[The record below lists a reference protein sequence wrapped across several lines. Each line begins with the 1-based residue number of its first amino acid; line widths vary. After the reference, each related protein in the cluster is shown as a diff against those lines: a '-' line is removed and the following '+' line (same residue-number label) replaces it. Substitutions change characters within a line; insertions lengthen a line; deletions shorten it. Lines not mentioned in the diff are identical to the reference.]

1 MIGYYVHHHGSGHLS
16 RATALA
22 RVLGDDLTGLSSL
35 ARPSGWTG
43 DWLQLPADIGPDTDE
58 PIDPT
63 ARGALH
69 WVPRRTAGVRA
80 RAAALSAWFERARPR
95 VIVTDVSVE
104 VALLAR
110 LHGIPVIVVA
120 QPGRRDDEAHRL
132 AYRIAD
138 RIIGFWPAGFEVL
151 QTAEPLGERLATVGA
166 LSRFDVAGRQGDTD
180 TDTSTDTSTNGGRGR
195 QSVGVEN
202 ARRPR
207 SSASDTSSAGS
218 SLVPAP
224 VPAPGEILVFS
235 GTGGTG
241 PGALASVVRA
251 ARAALPERRFT
262 ELVDASAAQVE
273 AALARA
279 SLVFSHCGQN
289 AVAEIASA
297 RVPAVLVAEERPFAE
312 QESMAA
318 ALAASDLPVEVMT
331 PESAEIAD
339 WTALAAR
346 LGATGGGG
354 WAAWVDGAAAERAAQ
369 VIRDVAEDR
378 S

>member
-35 ARPSGWTG
+35 ARPAGWTG
-43 DWLQLPADIGPDTDE
+43 DWLQLPSDTGPDTDE
-58 PIDPT
+58 PVDQT

-69 WVPRRTAGVRA
+69 WVPRRAAGVRA
-80 RAAALSAWFERARPR
+80 RAAALSDWFERARPR

-110 LHGIPVIVVA
+110 LHGIPVVVVA

-138 RIIGFWPAGFEVL
+138 RVIGFWPAGFDVL
-151 QTAEPLGERLATVGA
+151 QAAEPLGERFAAVGA
-166 LSRFDVAGRQGDTD
+166 LSRFTVAERADVGT
-180 TDTSTDTSTNGGRGR
+180 TSG
-195 QSVGVEN
+195 
-202 ARRPR
+202 
-207 SSASDTSSAGS
+207 SDGAPD
-218 SLVPAP
+218 VPGEGNPDDEGLPLDNLLAP
-224 VPAPGEILVFS
+224 DLGEILVFS
-235 GTGGTG
+235 GTGGSG
-241 PGALASVVRA
+241 PGALNAVVRA
-251 ARAALPERRFT
+251 ARAALPDRHFT

-273 AALARA
+273 TALARA

-312 QESMAA
+312 QESMAS
-318 ALAASDLPVEVMT
+318 ALAGSDLPVAIAT
-331 PESAEIAD
+331 PERADAAD
-339 WTALAAR
+339 WVALVAR
-346 LGATGGGG
+346 LEAADGDA
-354 WAAWVDGAAAERAAQ
+354 WAAWVDGSAAERAAQ

-378 S
+378 SHD

>member
-35 ARPSGWTG
+35 ARPDGWTG
-43 DWLQLPADIGPDTDE
+43 DWLQLPADTGPDTDE
-58 PIDPT
+58 PVDPT

-69 WVPRRTAGVRA
+69 WVPRRAAGVRA

-95 VIVTDVSVE
+95 AIVTDVSVE

-110 LHGIPVIVVA
+110 LHGVPVVVVA

-138 RIIGFWPAGFEVL
+138 RVIGFWPAGFDVL

-166 LSRFDVAGRQGDTD
+166 LSRFPAAGRTGDT
-180 TDTSTDTSTNGGRGR
+180 
-195 QSVGVEN
+195 
-202 ARRPR
+202 
-207 SSASDTSSAGS
+207 ASETAQA
-218 SLVPAP
+218 PAQA
-224 VPAPGEILVFS
+224 PAPGEILVFS

-241 PGALASVVRA
+241 PGALAAVVRA

-312 QESMAA
+312 QESLAA

-331 PESAEIAD
+331 PESAESAD

-346 LGATGGGG
+346 LGATDGGG

>member
-16 RATALA
+16 RASALA
-22 RVLGDDLTGLSSL
+22 RVLGDELTGLSSL
-35 ARPSGWTG
+35 ARPAAWTG
-43 DWLQLPADIGPDTDE
+43 DWLQLPADTGPDTDK
-58 PIDPT
+58 PVDPT

-69 WVPRRTAGVRA
+69 WVPRRAAGVRA
-80 RAAALSAWFERARPR
+80 RAAALSAWFEQARPR
-95 VIVTDVSVE
+95 ALVTDVSVE

-110 LHGIPVIVVA
+110 LHGIPVVVVA

-138 RIIGFWPAGFEVL
+138 RVIGFWPADFDVL

-166 LSRFDVAGRQGDTD
+166 LSRFPVAGRKGD
-180 TDTSTDTSTNGGRGR
+180 SATNM
-195 QSVGVEN
+195 
-202 ARRPR
+202 A
-207 SSASDTSSAGS
+207 
-218 SLVPAP
+218 PAEAEALA
-224 VPAPGEILVFS
+224 PAPGEILVFS
-235 GTGGTG
+235 GTGGSG
-241 PGALASVVRA
+241 PGALDAVVRA
-251 ARAALPERRFT
+251 ARAALPDRHFT

-273 AALARA
+273 TALARA

-297 RVPAVLVAEERPFAE
+297 RVPAVVVAESRPFAE

-346 LGATGGGG
+346 LEATDGDG

-369 VIRDVAEDR
+369 VIRDVAEDH

>member
-35 ARPSGWTG
+35 ARPAGWTG
-43 DWLQLPADIGPDTDE
+43 DWLQLPADTGPDTDE
-58 PIDPT
+58 PVDPT

-69 WVPRRTAGVRA
+69 WVPRRAAGVRA
-80 RAAALSAWFERARPR
+80 RAAALSDWLERARPR
-95 VIVTDVSVE
+95 AIVTDVSVE

-110 LHGIPVIVVA
+110 LHGIPVVVVA

-138 RIIGFWPAGFEVL
+138 RVVGFWPAGFDVL
-151 QTAEPLGERLATVGA
+151 QTAEPLGERFAAVGA
-166 LSRFDVAGRQGDTD
+166 LSRFPVAEPVDGAASSGD
-180 TDTSTDTSTNGGRGR
+180 
-195 QSVGVEN
+195 
-202 ARRPR
+202 
-207 SSASDTSSAGS
+207 
-218 SLVPAP
+218 
-224 VPAPGEILVFS
+224 ILVFS
-235 GTGGTG
+235 GTGGSG
-241 PGALASVVRA
+241 PGSLNAVVRA
-251 ARAALPERRFT
+251 ARAALPDRHFT

-297 RVPAVLVAEERPFAE
+297 RVPAVLVAEPRPFAE
-312 QESMAA
+312 QEAMAA
-318 ALAASDLPVEVMT
+318 ALAVSDLPVEVIT
-331 PESAEIAD
+331 AESAETAD

-346 LGATGGGG
+346 LEAADGDA
-354 WAAWVDGAAAERAAQ
+354 WAEWVDGSAAERAAQ
-369 VIRDVAEDR
+369 VIRDVAGDR
-378 S
+378 SHD

>member
-22 RVLGDDLTGLSSL
+22 RMLGDDLTGLSSL
-35 ARPSGWTG
+35 ARPAGWTG
-43 DWLQLPADIGPDTDE
+43 DWLQLPADTGPDTDE

-69 WVPRRTAGVRA
+69 WVPRRAAGVRA

-110 LHGIPVIVVA
+110 LHGVPVVVVA

-138 RIIGFWPAGFEVL
+138 RVIGFWPAGFDVL
-151 QTAEPLGERLATVGA
+151 QTAEPLGGRLATVGA
-166 LSRFDVAGRQGDTD
+166 LSRFPAAGRTGDTA
-180 TDTSTDTSTNGGRGR
+180 TDTA
-195 QSVGVEN
+195 Q
-202 ARRPR
+202 
-207 SSASDTSSAGS
+207 
-218 SLVPAP
+218 AP

-241 PGALASVVRA
+241 PGALAAVVRA

-312 QESMAA
+312 QESLAA

-331 PESAEIAD
+331 PESAESAD

-346 LGATGGGG
+346 LGATDGGG

>member
-35 ARPSGWTG
+35 ARPAGWTG
-43 DWLQLPADIGPDTDE
+43 DWLQLPADTGPDTDE
-58 PIDPT
+58 PVNPT

-69 WVPRRTAGVRA
+69 WVPRRAAGVRA
-80 RAAALSAWFERARPR
+80 RAAALSAWFKRARPR

-104 VALLAR
+104 VALLAQ

-120 QPGRRDDEAHRL
+120 QPGQRDDEAHRL

-138 RIIGFWPAGFEVL
+138 RVIGFWPAGFDVL
-151 QTAEPLGERLATVGA
+151 QTAEPLGGRLATVGA
-166 LSRFDVAGRQGDTD
+166 LSRFPATGRTGDT
-180 TDTSTDTSTNGGRGR
+180 
-195 QSVGVEN
+195 
-202 ARRPR
+202 
-207 SSASDTSSAGS
+207 ASETAQAPA
-218 SLVPAP
+218 PAP
-224 VPAPGEILVFS
+224 VPAPAPGEILVFS

-241 PGALASVVRA
+241 PGALAAVVRA
-251 ARAALPERRFT
+251 ARAALPARRFT

-312 QESMAA
+312 QESLAA

-331 PESAEIAD
+331 PESAESAD

-346 LGATGGGG
+346 LGATDGGG

>member
-35 ARPSGWTG
+35 ARPGGWTG
-43 DWLQLPADIGPDTDE
+43 DWLKLPADTGPDTDD
-58 PIDPT
+58 PVDPT

-69 WVPRRTAGVRA
+69 WVPRRADGVRA

-110 LHGIPVIVVA
+110 LHGIAVVVVA
-120 QPGRRDDEAHRL
+120 QPGQRDDEAHRL

-138 RIIGFWPAGFEVL
+138 RVIGFWPAGFDVV
-151 QTAEPLGERLATVGA
+151 QTAEPLAERLATVGA
-166 LSRFDVAGRQGDTD
+166 LSRFAVAERADAAAASGSQGAEDMSGEGRPGD
-180 TDTSTDTSTNGGRGR
+180 GG
-195 QSVGVEN
+195 V
-202 ARRPR
+202 
-207 SSASDTSSAGS
+207 SADS
-218 SLVPAP
+218 SLAP
-224 VPAPGEILVFS
+224 HSGDILVFS
-235 GTGGTG
+235 GTGGSG
-241 PGALASVVRA
+241 PGALNAVVRA
-251 ARAALPERRFT
+251 ARAALPDRHFT

-297 RVPAVLVAEERPFAE
+297 RVPAVLVAELRPFAE
-312 QESMAA
+312 QEAMAA
-318 ALAASDLPVEVMT
+318 ALAGSDLPVEVMT
-331 PESAEIAD
+331 AESAETAD

-346 LGATGGGG
+346 LEAADGDA
-354 WAAWVDGAAAERAAQ
+354 WAEWVDGSAAERAAQ
-369 VIRDVAEDR
+369 VIRDVAGDR
-378 S
+378 SHD

>member
-35 ARPSGWTG
+35 ARPAGWTG
-43 DWLQLPADIGPDTDE
+43 DWLQLPADTGPDTDE
-58 PIDPT
+58 PVDPT

-69 WVPRRTAGVRA
+69 WVPRRAAGVRA

-110 LHGIPVIVVA
+110 LHGIPVVVVA
-120 QPGRRDDEAHRL
+120 QPGQRDDEAHRL

-138 RIIGFWPAGFEVL
+138 RVIGFWPAGFDVL
-151 QTAEPLGERLATVGA
+151 QTAEPLGGRLATVGA
-166 LSRFDVAGRQGDTD
+166 LSRFPAAGRTGDT
-180 TDTSTDTSTNGGRGR
+180 
-195 QSVGVEN
+195 
-202 ARRPR
+202 
-207 SSASDTSSAGS
+207 ASETAQ
-218 SLVPAP
+218 AP
-224 VPAPGEILVFS
+224 VPVPVPGEILVFS

-273 AALARA
+273 ATLARA

-312 QESMAA
+312 QESLAA

-346 LGATGGGG
+346 LGATDGGG
-354 WAAWVDGAAAERAAQ
+354 WEAWVDGAAAERAAQ

>member
-35 ARPSGWTG
+35 ARPAGWTG
-43 DWLQLPADIGPDTDE
+43 DWLQLPADTGPDTDE
-58 PIDPT
+58 PVDPT

-69 WVPRRTAGVRA
+69 WVPRRAAGVRA
-80 RAAALSAWFERARPR
+80 RAAALSAWFEQARPR
-95 VIVTDVSVE
+95 VLVTDVSVE

-110 LHGIPVIVVA
+110 LHGIPVVVVA

-138 RIIGFWPAGFEVL
+138 RVIGFWPAGFDVL
-151 QTAEPLGERLATVGA
+151 QTAEPLGERFAAVGA
-166 LSRFDVAGRQGDTD
+166 LSRFPVADRKGN
-180 TDTSTDTSTNGGRGR
+180 SATNMAP
-195 QSVGVEN
+195 VE
-202 ARRPR
+202 
-207 SSASDTSSAGS
+207 
-218 SLVPAP
+218 VPAP
-224 VPAPGEILVFS
+224 TPRPAPGEILVFS
-235 GTGGTG
+235 GTGGSG
-241 PGALASVVRA
+241 PGALDAVVRA
-251 ARAALPERRFT
+251 ARAALPDRYFT

-273 AALARA
+273 TALARA
-279 SLVFSHCGQN
+279 TLVFSHCGQN

-346 LGATGGGG
+346 LEAADGDG

-369 VIRDVAEDR
+369 VIRDVAEHR
-378 S
+378 SHD

>member
-35 ARPSGWTG
+35 ARPAGWTG
-43 DWLQLPADIGPDTDE
+43 DWLQLPADTGPDTDD
-58 PIDPT
+58 PVDPT

-69 WVPRRTAGVRA
+69 WVPRRAAGVRA

-95 VIVTDVSVE
+95 AIVTDVSVE

-110 LHGIPVIVVA
+110 LHGIPVVVVA

-138 RIIGFWPAGFEVL
+138 RVIGFWPAGFDVL
-151 QTAEPLGERLATVGA
+151 QTAEPLGERFAAVGA
-166 LSRFDVAGRQGDTD
+166 LSRFPVAERKGDFATD
-180 TDTSTDTSTNGGRGR
+180 MAPAEAPT
-195 QSVGVEN
+195 
-202 ARRPR
+202 PP
-207 SSASDTSSAGS
+207 SAPA
-218 SLVPAP
+218 LAPAP
-224 VPAPGEILVFS
+224 ALSPGEILVFS
-235 GTGGTG
+235 GTGGSG
-241 PGALASVVRA
+241 PGALNAVVRA
-251 ARAALPERRFT
+251 ARAALPDRRFT

-273 AALARA
+273 TALARA

-289 AVAEIASA
+289 AVAEISSA

-312 QESMAA
+312 QESMAS
-318 ALAASDLPVEVMT
+318 ALAGSDLPVEVMT
-331 PESAEIAD
+331 AESAETAD

-346 LGATGGGG
+346 LEAADGDA
-354 WAAWVDGAAAERAAQ
+354 WANWVDGSAAERAAQ
-369 VIRDVAEDR
+369 VIRDVAGDR
-378 S
+378 SHD